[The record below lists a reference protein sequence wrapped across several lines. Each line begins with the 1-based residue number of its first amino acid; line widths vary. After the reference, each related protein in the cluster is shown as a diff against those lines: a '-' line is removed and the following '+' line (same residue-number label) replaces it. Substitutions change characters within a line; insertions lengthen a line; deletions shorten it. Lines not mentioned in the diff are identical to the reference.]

1 MSQQEIGNEIVLV
14 MLETQQKEAFRESQP
29 PGLTPSAKAGLLTV
43 MEKIPVIRY
52 NPIELD

>member
-43 MEKIPVIRY
+43 MGE
-52 NPIELD
+52 NSCH